1 MDGNQGTSNGQQQ
14 AAQSGV
20 ASGATQQQAQNSA
33 SQTNQQV
40 QNNASQAAG
49 QPPVID
55 YEKIASLITGKQ
67 QVTEDTV
74 LKSYFKQQ
82 GLSQDEMSQAISL
95 FKAEK
100 AKNQPDVNAMQTEL
114 SQYKHNA
121 QIANI
126 EKQATLEAVSL
137 GLDAKTIPYVLKMAN
152 LSNAVDATGNLN
164 VENIKSAINKVLED
178 VPALKP
184 AVKEQNGFQV
194 GSAGASQQSNSQTQ
208 EDMLKGIFGIK

>member
-1 MDGNQGTSNGQQQ
+1 MDGNQGTGNEQNQ
-14 AAQSGV
+14 AAQSV
-20 ASGATQQQAQNSA
+20 AASGATQNAG
-33 SQTNQQV
+33 QQV
-40 QNNASQAAG
+40 QNTASQAVG

-55 YEKIASLITGKQ
+55 YDRIASLITGKQ
-67 QVTEDTV
+67 QVAEDTV

-82 GLSQDEMSQAISL
+82 GLSQDEMNQAISQ

-137 GLDAKTIPYVLKMAN
+137 GLDAKTIPYVLKMAD

-184 AVKEQNGFQV
+184 VSEEQKGFQV

-208 EDMLKGIFGIK
+208 EEMLKGIFGIK